1 MSHFGPDEAIARI
14 EDWKDK
20 EIRWEELGGGITNH
34 NYIVW
39 VNGGW
44 GNPGGGKYVLR
55 VPGQGTDMFIDRDI
69 ERECMIQA
77 DKVGVGPRVAYQI
90 DPEGSLVIDFV
101 EGEIMHP
108 ETMAGHPERIKQAVE
123 TTKIF
128 HDKAVFKNEIKIFDM
143 LRRYT
148 KIARDNNTPMPP
160 ELESLLLEMETI
172 EKATAINPPADV
184 ACHNDLLSENFIV
197 DADGKMWIIDWEY
210 GGMTDPYF
218 DLGDFVM
225 EHPFSREEERLVI
238 ATYCGE
244 MDEGR
249 FGRMMLYKSVSAVWW
264 SVWAMIQHTFSKIE
278 FDYMEWGM
286 ERMARAQ
293 AVVDDPDYQK
303 WLANA

>member
-14 EDWKDK
+14 EEWKDK

-39 VNGGW
+39 VNGGP

-69 ERECMIQA
+69 ERYCMVQA
-77 DKVGVGPRVAYQI
+77 DKAGVGPRVAYQI
-90 DPEGSLVIDFV
+90 DPEGALVIDFV

-108 ETMAGHPERIKQAVE
+108 ETMAGHPERLKQAVE
-123 TTKIF
+123 TVKVF
-128 HDKAVFKNEIKIFDM
+128 HTKAVFKNDIKIFDM

-148 KIARDNNTPMPP
+148 KLARDNKTPMPP
-160 ELESLLLEMETI
+160 ELESLLLEMEAI
-172 EKATAINPPADV
+172 EKATALNPPADV
-184 ACHNDLLSENFIV
+184 ACHNDLLSENFII
-197 DADGKMWIIDWEY
+197 DADNKMWIIDWEY

-225 EHPFSREEERLVI
+225 EHPFSREEERLI
-238 ATYCGE
+238 IETYCGE

-249 FGRMMLYKSVSAVWW
+249 FGRMMLYKSVSGVWW
-264 SVWAMIQHTFSKIE
+264 GVWAMIQHTFSQID

-286 ERMARAQ
+286 ERIARAQ
-293 AVVDDPDYQK
+293 RVVDDPDYQK